1 MTQFPGYDKFKFL
14 KLWCFIS
21 QSVEHF
27 MLTKILKSTM
37 AWKGTY
43 LEIFKKLTIPRIVLS
58 IGTKSFSNSIAY
70 EKHLEY
76 SLLKWSKTRL
86 IHLYLV

>member
-37 AWKGTY
+37 AWKG
-43 LEIFKKLTIPRIVLS
+43 RIYVGGELWN
-58 IGTKSFSNSIAY
+58 GDEPTC
-70 EKHLEY
+70 
-76 SLLKWSKTRL
+76 
-86 IHLYLV
+86 